1 VNGSSADLTEFR
13 IGMKQF
19 ALSQST
25 FDQFLA
31 VLDSDRDLAG
41 QKYETLRKRIVK
53 FFEWRACQF
62 PDDLADETLDRV
74 MRKAALG
81 TEIDDYINYAYGVAR
96 LVYLEAWKQQVKER
110 AVVVN
115 MPTVT
120 AAEDDDEDVRYTCLE
135 SCLKELPDK
144 SREMILSYY
153 RDDKQA
159 KIDHRKTIAEKFNIS
174 LNALRIKTLRLRS
187 KLEECVH
194 MCLEKYQA

>member
-1 VNGSSADLTEFR
+1 
-13 IGMKQF
+13 MKQW
-19 ALSQST
+19 ALSQSS

-31 VLDSDRDLAG
+31 VLDTNRELAG
-41 QKYETLRKRIVK
+41 HKYETLRKRIVK

-74 MRKAALG
+74 MRKVALG
-81 TEIDDYINYAYGVAR
+81 VEVDDPVNYAYGVAR

-115 MPTVT
+115 MPTMTVV
-120 AAEDDDEDVRYTCLE
+120 ESDDEDIRFTCLE
-135 SCLKELPDK
+135 RCLKELPDT

-159 KIDHRKTIAEKFNIS
+159 KIDHRKTIAEKFNLS
-174 LNALRIKTLRLRS
+174 LNALRIKTLRLRT
-187 KLEECVH
+187 KLEQCVQ
-194 MCLEKYQA
+194 MCLKKNQA

>member
-1 VNGSSADLTEFR
+1 ME
-13 IGMKQF
+13 QW
-19 ALSQST
+19 ALSQSS

-31 VLDSDRDLAG
+31 VLDPNRERAG
-41 QKYETLRKRIVK
+41 QEYEALRTRIVK

-74 MRKAALG
+74 IKKVALG
-81 TEIDDYINYAYGVAR
+81 VEIDDHINYVYGVAR

-115 MPTVT
+115 MPTMTVV
-120 AAEDDDEDVRYTCLE
+120 EDEDEDLRYTCLE
-135 SCLKELPDK
+135 RCLKELSDNG
-144 SREMILSYY
+144 REMILSYY

-187 KLEECVH
+187 KLEQCVQT
-194 MCLEKYQA
+194 CLQKYQV